1 MIKLACAFLGFCV
14 YVAGTLGFGF
24 ALQALVGGSG
34 ANNGD
39 SPAMD
44 ASALVFAWVGYRAA
58 SWLARL
64 LKRPPENDPSGTSAT
79 RSLTSPAR
87 LTVAAVMVASVAI
100 WPAFFLWLPEWQYVP
115 PLVPGMGFIL
125 LGFPIWFATL
135 LAWGVA
141 RLVGRGRWGPPL
153 ASDWQ
158 LWRRAWHVLWAAH
171 AVSASTLTLRLAFL
185 LSWPWAESVR
195 LQADVEPPA
204 FKPGWVGVYPVDG
217 VGWVESDDGTRVFVV
232 QRLEPP
238 GEPFPGSG
246 SGFFHLDPGQ
256 PIPPYNE
263 GTTGE
268 LVGGWWWYTTD

>member
-1 MIKLACAFLGFCV
+1 MIELACAFLGFCV

-44 ASALVFAWVGYRAA
+44 ASALVFAWVGYRVA
-58 SWLARL
+58 SWLACL
-64 LKRPPENDPSGTSAT
+64 LNRPPENDPSGTSAT
-79 RSLTSPAR
+79 QSLTRPAWV
-87 LTVAAVMVASVAI
+87 TVAAVMVASFAS
-100 WPAFFLWLPEWQYVP
+100 WPAFFLWLPDRQYLP
-115 PLVPGMGFIL
+115 PFVPGVGFIL
-125 LGFPIWFATL
+125 YGFPIWFGAL

-141 RLVGRGRWGPPL
+141 RLVGRERWGPPL

-185 LSWPWAESVR
+185 LSWPGAESIR
-195 LQADVEPPA
+195 LRAEVEPPE
-204 FKPGWVGVYPVDG
+204 FKAGWVGLFPVDG
-217 VGWVESDDGTRVFVV
+217 VGWVEGDDGTQVFVV
-232 QRLEPP
+232 QRLDQ
-238 GEPFPGSG
+238 GAGFPGG
-246 SGFFHLDPGQ
+246 GAGFFRLEPGQ